1 MNLRGLRALA
11 TIVELGGFARAAAKL
26 NLSQPALSRQVHALQ
41 AELGVRLFERVGR
54 RAQLTHEGEDLLR
67 RARRVLA
74 EADSLGERARA
85 LKSGAAGV
93 LKVGATPPALETLVS
108 PFLAQY
114 LRRHAGVEVELVEEG
129 GARMPERLERGDM
142 HIACMPAGDPR
153 FAGRLIAPT
162 HLVAVLPSAHR
173 LARLSTIEIGE
184 LGKEP
189 LLVLRE
195 GFGSRAWFDA
205 ACERAHIVPR
215 LLLQSVVAQTIIAL
229 AATGYGIAIVPSTAR
244 FPESTAR
251 VRPLV
256 HRGASI
262 GRWQM
267 VAWHP
272 DRFLSPYAKQFVD
285 ELIAYAQHSYPGRG
299 LTRRAPPLPRPKNP
313 AIARSTEAAGTT
325 TGRPLD

>member
-1 MNLRGLRALA
+1 MNLRDLRAFA
-11 TIVELGGFARAAAKL
+11 AIVELGGFARAATKV
-26 NLSQPALSRQVHALQ
+26 NRSQPALSRQVHALE
-41 AELGVRLFERVGR
+41 AELGVRLFQRVGR
-54 RAQLTHEGEDLLR
+54 RAQLTPEGQDLLR

-85 LKSGAAGV
+85 LKSGEAGI
-93 LKVGATPPALETLVS
+93 LRVGATPPALETLVS
-108 PFLAQY
+108 PFLTHY
-114 LRRHAGVEVELVEEG
+114 LRRHPRVEVELVEEG

-142 HIACMPAGDPR
+142 QIACMPVGDPR

-162 HLVAVLPSAHR
+162 HLVAVLRDSHR
-173 LARLSTIEIGE
+173 LARRALIEIAE
-184 LGKEP
+184 LAEEP

-205 ACERAHIVPR
+205 ACEVAHIVPR
-215 LLLQSVVAQTIIAL
+215 LLLQSVVAQTIIEL

-244 FPESTAR
+244 FPQSTAR

-272 DRFLSPYAKQFVD
+272 DRFLAPYAEQFVD
-285 ELIAYAQHSYPGRG
+285 ELVAYAVGAYPGRQ
-299 LTRRAPPLPRPKNP
+299 LMRRAPSLPRPK
-313 AIARSTEAAGTT
+313 IQLTKEI
-325 TGRPLD
+325 L

>member
-1 MNLRGLRALA
+1 MNLRDLRTFAA
-11 TIVELGGFARAAAKL
+11 IVELGGFARAAAKV
-26 NLSQPALSRQVHALQ
+26 NRSQPALSRQVHALE
-41 AELGVRLFERVGR
+41 AELGVRLFDRVGR
-54 RAQLTHEGEDLLR
+54 RAQLTPEGEDLLR

-74 EADSLGERARA
+74 EADSLGERART
-85 LKSGAAGV
+85 LKSGEAGI
-93 LKVGATPPALETLVS
+93 LRVGATPPALETLVS
-108 PFLAQY
+108 PFLTHY
-114 LRRHAGVEVELVEEG
+114 LRRHPGVEIELVEEG

-142 HIACMPAGDPR
+142 QIACMPAGDAR

-162 HLVAVLPSAHR
+162 HLVAVLRDSHPLGR
-173 LARLSTIEIGE
+173 RPVIEIADLAE
-184 LGKEP
+184 EP

-205 ACERAHIVPR
+205 ACEVADIVPR
-215 LLLQSVVAQTIIAL
+215 LLLQSVVAQTIIEL
-229 AATGYGIAIVPSTAR
+229 AGTGYGIAIVPSTAR

-272 DRFLSPYAKQFVD
+272 DRFLARYAEQFVD
-285 ELIAYAQHSYPGRG
+285 ELVAYAVRAYPGREF
-299 LTRRAPPLPRPKNP
+299 TRRAPPLPKPKNP
-313 AIARSTEAAGTT
+313 AS
-325 TGRPLD
+325 